1 MQGMVDEAKAFLE
14 TAEGQ
19 DFEKD
24 MQESFL
30 AGSPS
35 SQTQWAQRI
44 LAEKEKRE
52 SQGNAGQGQDSTSG
66 MNSGKPEWM
75 DRRRL
80 PRAAGRECPARHG
93 PLRLALKQAHR
104 SVNYSQL
111 ICLYNPA
118 APADRLNNQPSELQP
133 AFPARR

>member
-14 TAEGQ
+14 STEGQ

-44 LAEKEKRE
+44 LAEKEKRQSE
-52 SQGNAGQGQDSTSG
+52 GNAGQGQDSTSG
-66 MNSGKPEWM
+66 MNSGKLLWYYSM
-75 DRRRL
+75 
-80 PRAAGRECPARHG
+80 GPACVRMPHLDSGHG
-93 PLRLALKQAHR
+93 WTD
-104 SVNYSQL
+104 SSW
-111 ICLYNPA
+111 
-118 APADRLNNQPSELQP
+118 
-133 AFPARR
+133 

>member
-1 MQGMVDEAKAFLE
+1 VTDDALSLPTTPANRAFLTSTSISKHSLNMQGMVDEAKAFLE

-66 MNSGKPEWM
+66 MNSGKPGLIGDICTE
-75 DRRRL
+75 R
-80 PRAAGRECPARHG
+80 AGRKCPARSS
-93 PLRLALKQAHR
+93 RLHRAL
-104 SVNYSQL
+104 ST
-111 ICLYNPA
+111 
-118 APADRLNNQPSELQP
+118 
-133 AFPARR
+133 

>member
-44 LAEKEKRE
+44 LAEKEK
-52 SQGNAGQGQDSTSG
+52 SQGSGNAGQDEDSTSG
-66 MNSGKPEWM
+66 MNK
-75 DRRRL
+75 
-80 PRAAGRECPARHG
+80 GRSP
-93 PLRLALKQAHR
+93 
-104 SVNYSQL
+104 
-111 ICLYNPA
+111 
-118 APADRLNNQPSELQP
+118 
-133 AFPARR
+133 